1 MFWQK
6 FLNLKHRQQNV
17 FLNAIGQNI
26 KALKIEHWHSK
37 SKSWT
42 TYLSVL
48 TSKKSR
54 LQFNF
59 QRLFGY
65 VFNGKQIK
73 AMECFSGI
81 IQYFKCVVGFGGS
94 TLGFKQTFKF
104 LTTQF
109 PIPWKALV
117 NNLYTVYVELDAV
130 MLLTDNAI
138 AVYNVTNEIKI
149 CDKLCSAN
157 VVGQQ
162 LTRVAGAT
170 SDSTVK
176 EIGKECYCIK
186 NLTLYGCSAKDTP
199 WKNCPCARKVFAR
212 ISKVGIK
219 NVPQG
224 LFKWAIYRET

>member
-1 MFWQK
+1 
-6 FLNLKHRQQNV
+6 
-17 FLNAIGQNI
+17 
-26 KALKIEHWHSK
+26 
-37 SKSWT
+37 
-42 TYLSVL
+42 
-48 TSKKSR
+48 
-54 LQFNF
+54 
-59 QRLFGY
+59 
-65 VFNGKQIK
+65 
-73 AMECFSGI
+73 MECFSGI
-81 IQYFKCVVGFGGS
+81 IQYFKCVVGLGGS
-94 TLGFKQTFKF
+94 TLGFKQTFKY

-130 MLLTDNAI
+130 MLLTDNAT

-186 NLTLYGCSAKDTP
+186 NLTLYGCSAKETP
-199 WKNCPCARKVFAR
+199 
-212 ISKVGIK
+212 
-219 NVPQG
+219 
-224 LFKWAIYRET
+224 